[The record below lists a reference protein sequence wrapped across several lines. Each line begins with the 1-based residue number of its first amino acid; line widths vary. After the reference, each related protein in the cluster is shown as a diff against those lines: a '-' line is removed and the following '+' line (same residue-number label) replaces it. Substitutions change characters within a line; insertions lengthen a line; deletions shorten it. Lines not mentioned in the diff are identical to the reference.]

1 MHFDLCDD
9 EHFGTT
15 QDYGISRSRD
25 RRRKKQPGKIRTFIS
40 YGLMALG
47 WSTQDFRKLARA

>member
-1 MHFDLCDD
+1 MHFDLFDN
-9 EHFGTT
+9 EQYGPS

-25 RRRKKQPGKIRTFIS
+25 RRRKQQPGKIRTFIS

-47 WSTQDFRKLARA
+47 WTTQDFRKLVRA

>member
-1 MHFDLCDD
+1 MHFDLFDE

-15 QDYGISRSRD
+15 QDHGISRSRA
-25 RRRKKQPGKIRTFIS
+25 RRRKQQPGKIRTFIS

-47 WSTQDFRKLARA
+47 WTTQDFRKLVRA